1 MSPRVIY
8 IPLSGGDRKHQKREL
23 DQARR
28 SYAVLNQREAEAR
41 QAGERMLRDAEAQLQ
56 LADKLKCE
64 AWNAIMFCGGPA
76 QPSPTIEQCLN
87 GGSPLLRVKCNNC
100 SAERNVDLRKVR
112 RPPDSQVHL
121 MESAL
126 FCETCTEAR
135 GRRQRAHILWLMI
148 EETANE

>member
-28 SYAVLNQREAEAR
+28 SYAVLSQREAEAR
-41 QAGERMLRDAEAQLQ
+41 QVGERMLRDANEQLQ

-76 QPSPTIEQCLN
+76 VDSPTIGQTVN
-87 GGSPLLRVKCNNC
+87 GGFPLLRVKCNRC
-100 SAERNVDLRKVR
+100 STERNVDLRKVR
-112 RPPDSQVHL
+112 RPLDSQVHQ
-121 MESAL
+121 MEAAL

-148 EETANE
+148 EEAANG